1 MKKNGTAPLID
12 CGLRAT
18 NDGAGAPPG
27 ALAEELNVI
36 VVPAVAPA
44 PTVTV
49 ALCPLPAAGT
59 FNVPPP
65 VGTLCVLLDAT
76 GVAVLEP
83 PPQLATIKPPLM
95 TTATVAARNAWAGE
109 NMRSSQDERR
119 VDCSLR

>member
-18 NDGAGAPPG
+18 TDGAGAPPG
-27 ALAEELNVI
+27 ALTEELNVI

-65 VGTLCVLLDAT
+65 LGMLCVLLLVAL

-95 TTATVAARNAWAGE
+95 TATTVAARNAWAGE
-109 NMRSSQDERR
+109 SMRSS
-119 VDCSLR
+119 